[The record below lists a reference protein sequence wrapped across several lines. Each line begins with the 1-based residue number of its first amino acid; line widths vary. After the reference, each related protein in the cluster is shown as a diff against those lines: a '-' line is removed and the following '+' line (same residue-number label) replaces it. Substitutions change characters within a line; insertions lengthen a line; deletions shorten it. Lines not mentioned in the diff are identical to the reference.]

1 VFVVAGAMILIV
13 SFVLLLT
20 GSMSYWDWLKCQNSP
35 CGLPTGPFDNPYLTT
50 GLVITPVGMASLV
63 IGIKKQI

>member
-1 VFVVAGAMILIV
+1 MVAGTMILIV

-20 GSMSYWDWLKCQNSP
+20 GSMSYWDWLKCQNTP
-35 CGLPTGPFDNPYLTT
+35 CGLPTGSFDNPYLTT
-50 GLVITPVGMASLV
+50 GLVITPVGITSLV